1 MLCSSS
7 IVTLV
12 LLQAVS
18 ALYYR
23 TKDTFSVDG
32 NVIILRNFDV
42 VINLDTSS
50 IKYMYIFNYS
60 ITEDASSIIRT

>member
-1 MLCSSS
+1 M
-7 IVTLV
+7 TLV